1 MLFYNKQQTTN
12 NKQQTINKQMQ
23 RMTTVTKYE
32 MDMKAIETNNS
43 FISLIVDFNNIIK
56 CKEEGITQFK
66 ERKTQLL
73 KNEPIPDINR
83 KRKLNVIY
91 GNSRKKDKIDGNL
104 LNKKIKVIDE
114 KYNAPDDY
122 ATNIEKNQIT
132 TDIIENASRW
142 SSLTGSTVLECNINN
157 DEGHPISSGK
167 TKYKDI
173 LIDILKTMEPMEVK
187 TILTKT
193 DFNFKLTNEYGR
205 DNYTWYACLNLSI
218 QSKSSNETLT
228 AIMEAVDSNNY
239 TIQIYIRTKTGR
251 IRYYD
256 K

>member
-1 MLFYNKQQTTN
+1 MS
-12 NKQQTINKQMQ
+12 
-23 RMTTVTKYE
+23 TVTKSE

-114 KYNAPDDY
+114 KYNAPYNY
-122 ATNIEKNQIT
+122 AKNIEKNQIT
-132 TDIIENASRW
+132 RNIIENASRW
-142 SSLTGSTVLECNINN
+142 SSLTGSTILKYYLNN
-157 DEGHPISSGK
+157 DEGHPISIGK
-167 TKYKDI
+167 TKYKYI
-173 LIDILKTMEPMEVK
+173 LVDILKTMEPMEVK
-187 TILTKT
+187 TILTES
-193 DFNFKLTNEYGR
+193 DFNFKPTNESGR
-205 DNYTWYACLNLSI
+205 DGYTWYPCLKLSI
-218 QSKSSNETLT
+218 QSKKSNETLD
-228 AIMEAVDSNNY
+228 AIMEAVKFNKY

>member
-1 MLFYNKQQTTN
+1 
-12 NKQQTINKQMQ
+12 MQ

-43 FISLIVDFNNIIK
+43 FISFMNYTNNIIK

-114 KYNAPDDY
+114 KYNAPYNY
-122 ATNIEKNQIT
+122 AKNIEKNQIT
-132 TDIIENASRW
+132 RNIIENASRW
-142 SSLTGSTVLECNINN
+142 SSLTGSTILKCNINN
-157 DEGHPISSGK
+157 VDGVSISSGK
-167 TKYKDI
+167 TKYKQI
-173 LIDILKTMEPMEVK
+173 LVDILKTMEPMDQ
-187 TILTKT
+187 TTTLTESK
-193 DFNFKLTNEYGR
+193 FNFKPTNESGR
-205 DNYTWYACLNLSI
+205 NGYTWYPCLKLSI
-218 QSKSSNETLT
+218 KSEKANDTLT
-228 AIMEAVDSNNY
+228 AIMDAVKFNNY
-239 TIQIYIRTKTGR
+239 TIQISVKTKTGR
-251 IRYYD
+251 IRHYNE
-256 K
+256 

>member
-1 MLFYNKQQTTN
+1 
-12 NKQQTINKQMQ
+12 MQ
-23 RMTTVTKYE
+23 RMSTVTKSE

-91 GNSRKKDKIDGNL
+91 GNSRKKDKIDGNI

-114 KYNAPDDY
+114 KYNAPYNY
-122 ATNIEKNQIT
+122 AKNIEKNQIT
-132 TDIIENASRW
+132 RNIIENASRW
-142 SSLTGSTVLECNINN
+142 SSLRGSTILKCNINN

>member
-1 MLFYNKQQTTN
+1 
-12 NKQQTINKQMQ
+12 
-23 RMTTVTKYE
+23 MTTVTKSE
-32 MDMKAIETNNS
+32 MDMKAIKTNNNS
-43 FISLIVDFNNIIK
+43 LISLIVDLNNILK
-56 CKEEGITQFK
+56 RKEEWITQFK
-66 ERKTQLL
+66 DRKTHLL
-73 KNEPIPDINR
+73 KNDPIPDINR
-83 KRKLNVIY
+83 KRKLNDIY
-91 GNSRKKDKIDGNL
+91 DNSRKKDKIDGNI

-114 KYNAPDDY
+114 IYNTPDDY
-122 ATNIEKNQIT
+122 ATNIEKIQIT

-157 DEGHPISSGK
+157 DEGHPISSGQI
-167 TKYKDI
+167 KYKDI

-205 DNYTWYACLNLSI
+205 DGYTWYTCLNLSI
-218 QSKSSNETLT
+218 QSKSSNDTLT

-251 IRYYD
+251 IRYYN

>member
-1 MLFYNKQQTTN
+1 
-12 NKQQTINKQMQ
+12 MQ
-23 RMTTVTKYE
+23 RMSTVTKYE

-43 FISLIVDFNNIIK
+43 FISFMNDTNNIIK
-56 CKEEGITQFK
+56 CKEEGITQIK

-114 KYNAPDDY
+114 KYNAPYNY
-122 ATNIEKNQIT
+122 AKNIEKNQIT
-132 TDIIENASRW
+132 RNIIENASRW
-142 SSLTGSTVLECNINN
+142 SSLTGSTILKCNIHNV
-157 DEGHPISSGK
+157 EGHPISSRQ

-173 LIDILKTMEPMEVK
+173 LIDILKTMKPMDQR
-187 TILTKT
+187 TILTKSK
-193 DFNFKLTNEYGR
+193 FKFKLPNEYSPDG
-205 DNYTWYACLNLSI
+205 YTWYPCLKLSI
-218 QSKSSNETLT
+218 PNKTSNDTLT
-228 AIMEAVDSNNY
+228 AIMKAVKFNNY
-239 TIQIYIRTKTGR
+239 TIQISIKTNTGR
-251 IRYYD
+251 IRHYN